1 MHISDN
7 LVRKIIYSQADFWTP
22 TAISAWNAC
31 ARVLSASGWTEQ
43 RYIDALKKDIV
54 KQQLVQN
61 PSVNM
66 NVPKVL
72 ADGLAKVESQKKT
85 FKYIVVDP
93 AKVKIDRKITPE
105 ETEQYYEDFSTNF
118 IEPEKRDVSFIV
130 LSIDDMA
137 KKVVPEDADIEAYM
151 KKTSVNSKSR
161 RHARFCRWF

>member
-1 MHISDN
+1 
-7 LVRKIIYSQADFWTP
+7 
-22 TAISAWNAC
+22 
-31 ARVLSASGWTEQ
+31 
-43 RYIDALKKDIV
+43 
-54 KQQLVQN
+54 
-61 PSVNM
+61 M

-137 KKVVPEDADIEAYM
+137 KKSFRKMLTLKPIM
-151 KKTSVNSKSR
+151 KKTSVNSKRR
-161 RHARFCRWF
+161 RHARFCRWFLTAGKTPTRPWPN